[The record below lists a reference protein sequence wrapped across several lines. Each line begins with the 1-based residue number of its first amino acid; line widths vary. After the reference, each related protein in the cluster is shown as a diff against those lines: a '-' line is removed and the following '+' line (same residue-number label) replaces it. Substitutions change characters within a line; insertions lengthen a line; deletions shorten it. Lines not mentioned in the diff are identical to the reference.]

1 MFRSSVV
8 LVFVKWRCLG
18 LKSYFSFNALIAV
31 RVCLIFPT
39 SKLIL
44 NSTLEDVSM
53 KPKTPL
59 FELSSKLVN
68 FKIHER
74 IVGYFY
80 ISSLF
85 IVILAVVIIALLVS

>member
-1 MFRSSVV
+1 
-8 LVFVKWRCLG
+8 
-18 LKSYFSFNALIAV
+18 
-31 RVCLIFPT
+31 
-39 SKLIL
+39 
-44 NSTLEDVSM
+44 M